1 MSDKVES
8 KVSILQRENVEWREG
23 EGEERERRGSTVA
36 DSSSPQ

>member
-23 EGEERERRGSTVA
+23 EGEGEGA
-36 DSSSPQ
+36 Q